1 MFAFL
6 MAMTIATG
14 SNTFWGDI
22 GIGAYPGESYKVAP
36 NGLTYKPMFRIVADV
51 NVGNQNTYLFAKSAY
66 YAEKPQ
72 PGVTTNKSQGQFD
85 FTKRQY
91 DFDIGLA
98 HSILPQTELRFWAY
112 SQSNI
117 NRGNDL
123 NEPYGFKD
131 GAVVAARHY
140 FARSLWVG
148 QWETGYYLTKELSDN
163 DGNAYQP
170 GLFSEV
176 TLSETIGYGI
186 QGFVGGRAILEKRSG
201 IQQLDTRIGL
211 KRVTNRENN
220 NSDVVLA
227 FERDFGFQQTA
238 ELNRVLLEYRL
249 PFHGY

>member
-1 MFAFL
+1 MLSFL
-6 MAMTIATG
+6 MAMTIASG
-14 SNTFWGDI
+14 SNTFWGDV
-22 GIGAYPGESYKVAP
+22 GMGAYPGQSYKVAP
-36 NGLTYKPMFRIVADV
+36 NGLTYKPMFRIVADI
-51 NVGNQNTYLFAKSAY
+51 NVGNPNTYVFAKSAY

-91 DFDIGLA
+91 DFDLGLA
-98 HSILPQTELRFWAY
+98 HTILPQTELRFWAY

-140 FARSLWVG
+140 LANTLWQG
-148 QWETGYYLTKELSDN
+148 QWEGGYYLTKELADN

-170 GLFSEV
+170 GLFGEA
-176 TLSETIGYGI
+176 TLSGPVGFGI
-186 QGFVGGRAILEKRSG
+186 QGFVGGRVIFEKRAG
-201 IQQLDTRIGL
+201 IQQVDTRLGL
-211 KRVTNRENN
+211 KHVSNKVNG
-220 NSDVVLA
+220 NSDVILA

-238 ELNRVLLEYRL
+238 ELNRVLVEYRL
-249 PFHGY
+249 PFQGY